1 MATPIIQYL
10 FKKVFSLL
18 IDFYILD
25 DIVEIYVCS
34 ISDPSSFYVQKVGPT
49 SVALDKLG
57 QDMTAFYEQNGS
69 SMKLGKFDKGS
80 IVAAKNSM
88 DGSWYRAKVANIT
101 IDDYDD
107 SIVDVEVDFVDFG
120 DFERKSLEDLCQ
132 IKPEFLQL
140 KFQAIPSSMADIKPV
155 K

>member
-1 MATPIIQYL
+1 
-10 FKKVFSLL
+10 
-18 IDFYILD
+18 
-25 DIVEIYVCS
+25 
-34 ISDPSSFYVQKVGPT
+34 
-49 SVALDKLG
+49 
-57 QDMTAFYEQNGS
+57 MTAFYEQNGS

-120 DFERKSLEDLCQ
+120 DFERKSPEDLCQ